1 MFQNPYGIQQMQ
13 GGPEMMNQNTNN
25 YDVTQNFQKINLDD
39 QNNITSDKNIVDSLI
54 YYFSIEN
61 LNKDYFIRSKLDENG
76 FLEATE
82 IMNFNKMKVNSVTID
97 KIQNILNEFDTTIET
112 KVEGE
117 KLYLRN
123 KNWETIKDKL
133 LPIEK
138 IQQQKKKNNKIQNT
152 NYVNMQNNYYYQVS
166 PQYMNPQ
173 QQMEFN
179 PYMMQQMMGMPQM
192 QVPMHP
198 SQYQQFH
205 QQDNYNQQNFNN
217 NNN

>member
-1 MFQNPYGIQQMQ
+1 
-13 GGPEMMNQNTNN
+13 
-25 YDVTQNFQKINLDD
+25 
-39 QNNITSDKNIVDSLI
+39 
-54 YYFSIEN
+54 
-61 LNKDYFIRSKLDENG
+61 
-76 FLEATE
+76 
-82 IMNFNKMKVNSVTID
+82 MKVNSVTIE

-112 KVEGE
+112 KVESE

-123 KNWETIKDKL
+123 KNWDTIKDVILIIKLKKL

-138 IQQQKKKNNKIQNT
+138 IQQQKKKINKIQNT

-179 PYMMQQMMGMPQM
+179 PYMMQQMMGMPHM
-192 QVPMHP
+192 QNQMHP
-198 SQYQQFH
+198 SQFQQYQ
-205 QQDNYNQQNFNN
+205 QQDNFNQQNFNN